1 MILSGDVLVFDR
13 GSKCWNG
20 PARSLRVALACGPEE
35 VLSDVAEPE
44 TCTYTAVLETPAACS
59 PGLKEALL
67 ASSVATGR
75 SGGGGGGGGYRL
87 STDLGLEDEL

>member
-1 MILSGDVLVFDR
+1 MFER

-35 VLSDVAEPE
+35 VLSDVAEPD

-67 ASSVATGR
+67 ASSVAAGR
-75 SGGGGGGGGYRL
+75 GDGGNGGGGSGSRL
-87 STDLGLEDEL
+87 STDVGLEDEL